1 LSSEEILIDVRQP
14 LLDITNIPTTSSSS
28 NAALSKVQ
36 TVFRSALATY
46 REEQEAQNIRQAI
59 QNSLGFSSA
68 SSVSSNSSTSSSSTS
83 SSSSSSTS
91 SSSSS
96 SKVVYDLIDSPEK
109 PKNIVRDISIES
121 RSRSSTLTVYD
132 LDDSLENIKDVTR
145 GRLYSGSIGST
156 GSTDSETNLS
166 DNENTR
172 PTISTPPRSK
182 KQDNKGTPIRS
193 ADKENISQ
201 GNWVAYSQKR
211 DAATSPFPNFDM

>member
-68 SSVSSNSSTSSSSTS
+68 SSVSSNSST
-83 SSSSSSTS
+83 SSSSTS